1 MTLGAS
7 TCICLPFAASFLRA
21 DDRESVSSP
30 KIRFLGYA
38 VIHSLNLFIFSNSF
52 PDFCFIIC
60 SSSNLKRGFIIFSNA
75 GSFITGPITAS
86 KVKPLLTNTSN
97 GSTICVRTAR
107 ASFATLGNS
116 FFIAILPTSCT
127 KGTYSFT
134 TCFTSLITSGS
145 ISLTA
150 ALVLIINDL
159 LYL

>member
-1 MTLGAS
+1 M
-7 TCICLPFAASFLRA
+7 
-21 DDRESVSSP
+21 
-30 KIRFLGYA
+30 
-38 VIHSLNLFIFSNSF
+38 IFST
-52 PDFCFIIC
+52 
-60 SSSNLKRGFIIFSNA
+60 A

-97 GSTICVRTAR
+97 GSTICVRIAR

-116 FFIAILPTSCT
+116 FFITIFPTSCT

-134 TCFTSLITSGS
+134 TCFISLITSGS

>member
-1 MTLGAS
+1 
-7 TCICLPFAASFLRA
+7 LPFTASFFRA
-21 DDRESVSSP
+21 TDRESVSSP

-38 VIHSLNLFIFSNSF
+38 EIHSLNLFILSISFSVFSLR
-52 PDFCFIIC
+52 IC
-60 SSSNLKRGFIIFSNA
+60 SNSNLKRGFIIFSNA

-86 KVKPLLTNTSN
+86 KVKPFLTNTSN

-116 FFIAILPTSCT
+116 FFIAILPTSWA
-127 KGTYSFT
+127 KGIYSFT

-145 ISLTA
+145 INLTA
-150 ALVLIINDL
+150 ALSLIINDL